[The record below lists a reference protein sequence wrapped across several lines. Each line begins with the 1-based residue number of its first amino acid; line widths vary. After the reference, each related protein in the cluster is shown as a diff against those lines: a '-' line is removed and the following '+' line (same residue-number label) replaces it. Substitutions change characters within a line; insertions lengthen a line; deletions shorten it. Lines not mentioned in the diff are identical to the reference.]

1 MEQVFNK
8 ISEKRFSEK
17 EAAQLLQVSP
27 MTVRRYR
34 DRGELGFYQLGSRIF
49 IGESH
54 ITAFLEK
61 SEIKASVNINEDLQ
75 N

>member
-1 MEQVFNK
+1 MVQAQSKMAEQ
-8 ISEKRFSEK
+8 RFSEK
-17 EAAQLLQVSP
+17 ETAKILQVSP

-34 DRGELGFYQLGSRIF
+34 ERGSLGFYQLGSRIF